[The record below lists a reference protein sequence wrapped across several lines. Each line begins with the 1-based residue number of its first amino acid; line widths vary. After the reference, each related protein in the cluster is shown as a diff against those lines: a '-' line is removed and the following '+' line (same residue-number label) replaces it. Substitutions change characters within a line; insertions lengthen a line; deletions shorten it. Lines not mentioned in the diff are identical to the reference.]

1 MHLRILGWD
10 CEGMRCPSASL
21 KFNKNDRVDFIQML
35 NGTGKTTT
43 LTLLKI
49 ALSGRKDIA
58 ELITDNPNITNKKED
73 NPKYLHD
80 LLAHDCSKGTFKL
93 YTEINK
99 GLYTFEIQIDRNN
112 NGENAA
118 LIFTTSPDSGGRD
131 PGWHPPDEAIP
142 FLSLN
147 FVHLFIFN
155 GENASELFIQNS
167 TYAKNCIDTLCQFNI
182 LDESI
187 THVRTYLD
195 GKAQEIGKGAQS
207 NITRLINRRDKF
219 IAHLKIIEK
228 DRNETALQIQKLKTE
243 QKKIDTQIN
252 EKIKQKEEEEKNKK
266 LIDNENKENDENL
279 KNQVDL
285 IFSQLINPMK
295 IDERIKNSLLNF
307 RDGLSQL
314 RLPEDAAKEF
324 FNELSE
330 HDTCICDRQ
339 IGPKEKKAIL
349 DNSKNYLD
357 SSTTGILNSIKSSI
371 ESFKDEENNF
381 DKNIEDLLSLD
392 RNAAKIQTRLARF
405 MNEIGEDDEDFKKNY
420 KRLGEIK
427 SKLEEYLEPI
437 ITEYDGPLN
446 TKDLNKEPDDDL
458 ININTIKRIIKNLD
472 DEIHTA
478 SVGKQYKEAFDLF
491 SEIVSNAKIKSSKII
506 YEGITEKAQLEID
519 KILKHA
525 EPPIKIDKI
534 DNYIKLK
541 NRNGLSQG
549 QLLAAAYIFMSSAL
563 SYSNISVPFV
573 VDSPTG
579 ALDSINRSGIGKM
592 IPSITEQFITFI
604 HPEERPRFYSYIRNA
619 AENKC
624 SHHTIFWLT
633 PIVKEWLDKQK
644 IHADD
649 ILLKTNWGLI
659 RGHELMDNF
668 NLVDEAPNY
677 KN

>member
-21 KFNKNDRVDFIQML
+21 RFNKNDRVDFIQML

-49 ALSGRKDIA
+49 ALSGRKDISK
-58 ELITDNPNITNKKED
+58 LVTDNPNISNKKED

-80 LLAHDCSKGTFKL
+80 LLAQDSSKGTFKL
-93 YTEINK
+93 YTEINTS
-99 GLYTFEIQIDRNN
+99 LYTFEVQIDRNN
-112 NGENAA
+112 KGDNAA
-118 LIFTTSPDSGGRD
+118 LIFTTSPNSGGRD
-131 PGWHPPDEAIP
+131 PGWHPPEEAIP
-142 FLSLN
+142 FLSLD

-155 GENASELFIQNS
+155 GENASGLFIENS

-187 THVRTYLD
+187 THVRNYLD
-195 GKAQEIGKGAQS
+195 GKAQEFGKGAQS
-207 NITRLINRRDKF
+207 HITRLINKRDEFNKY
-219 IAHLKIIEK
+219 LNVIEE
-228 DRNETALQIQKLKTE
+228 DREETF
-243 QKKIDTQIN
+243 
-252 EKIKQKEEEEKNKK
+252 KQKELLEIEKKKIEDEINDKIEKKKEEKEKKEEIDKLIKDNEKK
-266 LIDNENKENDENL
+266 LND
-279 KNQVDL
+279 QVAL

-295 IDERIKNSLLNF
+295 IDKKIKKSLLDF
-307 RDGLSQL
+307 RAGLSQL
-314 RLPEDAAKEF
+314 RLPEDAAKDF
-324 FNELSE
+324 FTELSK
-330 HDTCICDRQ
+330 HDTCVCDRE

-381 DKNIEDLLSLD
+381 DENLNQLKELD
-392 RNAAKIQTRLARF
+392 RKAAQFQTRLARF
-405 MNEIGEDDEDFKKNY
+405 IASIGDDDKDFQEKY
-420 KRLGEIK
+420 ERLGEIK
-427 SKLEEYLEPI
+427 TELDKNINPI
-437 ITEYDGPLN
+437 LVEYDGPLN
-446 TKDLNKEPDDDL
+446 TDDLNKEPDGDL
-458 ININTIKRIIKNLD
+458 ININTIKRIIQNLNE
-472 DEIHTA
+472 EIDNA
-478 SVGKQYKEAFDLF
+478 AVGRQYKEAFDLL
-491 SEIVSNAKIKSSKII
+491 SELISNAKIKSSNII

-541 NRNGLSQG
+541 NRSGLSQG

-563 SYSNISVPFV
+563 SYSNIKVPFV

-592 IPSITEQFITFI
+592 IPSITDQFITFI
-604 HPEERPRFYSYIRNA
+604 HPEERARFYSYIRNA

-624 SHHTIFWLT
+624 SHHTIFWIT
-633 PIVKEWLDKQK
+633 PIVREWLDKQN
-644 IHADD
+644 IHKDD
-649 ILLKTNWGLI
+649 LLLKTNWGMI
-659 RGHELMDNF
+659 RGHELMENF
-668 NLVDEAPNY
+668 DLVDEAPNY
-677 KN
+677 DH